1 MQRNEAVLDLL
12 TDDPPDIVMLQSTE
26 TMQDHSDEIQRPGV
40 QAAIEYLTSLGVTVV
55 GVRDNPRS
63 ADDLYECSN
72 RRPADTVAGG
82 CSFSQR
88 QYLAEFDPAEEFTS
102 IPGFIEI
109 DPTDLYCY
117 EDECYTIIGNVY
129 VYMDNNHITGTYS
142 RAMAPELADRV
153 DAFLQPA

>member
-1 MQRNEAVLDLL
+1 MPKAPTMD
-12 TDDPPDIVMLQSTE
+12 TPAKSAGAAPP
-26 TMQDHSDEIQRPGV
+26 
-40 QAAIEYLTSLGVTVV
+40 AATPESSYS
-55 GVRDNPRS
+55 
-63 ADDLYECSN
+63 
-72 RRPADTVAGG
+72 RPADAVAGG

-129 VYMDNNHITGTYS
+129 VYMDNNHVTGTYS
-142 RAMAPELADRV
+142 RAMAPELAARIEGAMGLADSGKE
-153 DAFLQPA
+153 